1 MSPSAPHPSVYPTSL
16 SFWPQH
22 VDRRGHSHLQD
33 SQATVTITVTVIPT
47 DRYRD
52 PSETS
57 WLSYYPILSG
67 EAPSPYPTSPPV
79 HDWALSASER
89 PTAAVELRPDSSAAK
104 LNSIIVGVVCVGV
117 VLTIILLVI
126 VFVMIRHYRRQ
137 LQVLYESRS
146 CDGKPP
152 RAPSILMT
160 RVAHR
165 T

>member
-16 SFWPQH
+16 SFWPQP

-52 PSETS
+52 PSEAS
-57 WLSYYPILSG
+57 WPSYYPILSG

-79 HDWALSASER
+79 HDWPLSAPER
-89 PTAAVELRPDSSAAK
+89 PTPTVELRPDSSAAK
-104 LNSIIVGVVCVGV
+104 LNSIVVGVVCVGV

-126 VFVMIRHYRRQ
+126 VFVMIRHYWRQ
-137 LQVLYESRS
+137 LQVLYERRS

-152 RAPSILMT
+152 HAPSI
-160 RVAHR
+160 
-165 T
+165 